1 MIVANYWAEARRQH
15 GLGRHKITVQRW
27 GWSDTSEAEA
37 QAMAEVRADEA
48 LAQAQ
53 RDAATPRRE
62 RKTAYN
68 GAQGLPIRE
77 EVLQRQGDAVITRNG
92 YGAECLNT
100 RNVLFADVDFETR
113 TSNRLRLAAA
123 ALLAVAVLLPA
134 LWLLGGMLAWVV
146 GVGAL
151 LLLTLPLAALLQ
163 RGVDAALGGPHVRAL
178 AGLRAF
184 IERHPAWAVRV
195 YRTPAGLRLLATQG
209 LVDPVG
215 AEAQEFFAA
224 VGADP
229 VYVRMCLNQRC
240 FRARLTGKPWRMG
253 IHQHMRPRPG
263 VWPVRPEQL
272 RLREEWMRHY
282 EDRAAQYAACHWIES
297 LGSGAMHLDVRPVV
311 ELHDRLSGALEPQ
324 RPLA

>member
-15 GLGRHKITVQRW
+15 GLGRQKITVQRW

-77 EVLQRQGDAVITRNG
+77 EVLQREGDAVITRNG

-100 RNVLFADVDFETR
+100 PNVLFADVDFEPR
-113 TSNRLRLAAA
+113 TSTQMRLAAA
-123 ALLAVAVLLPA
+123 ALLVAAVLLPA

-151 LLLTLPLAALLQ
+151 LLLTLPLAALMQ
-163 RGVDAALGGPHVRAL
+163 RGADAALGGPHVRAL
-178 AGLRAF
+178 ARLRAF

-215 AEAQEFFAA
+215 AEAQAFLPPWGRTLCMCACALISAAFARGSRA
-224 VGADP
+224 SPGAWASISTCGP
-229 VYVRMCLNQRC
+229 GPACGRC
-240 FRARLTGKPWRMG
+240 GPSSCACARNGCATTKSGRRNTRPATGSSRW
-253 IHQHMRPRPG
+253 
-263 VWPVRPEQL
+263 
-272 RLREEWMRHY
+272 
-282 EDRAAQYAACHWIES
+282 AAAPCTWTCARWWSCTT
-297 LGSGAMHLDVRPVV
+297 A
-311 ELHDRLSGALEPQ
+311 
-324 RPLA
+324 